1 MSNQPRGSRDS
12 SGSGGQGGAGGAA
25 NVPGFQHPHCD
36 RQAMYDQP
44 VRKQRTKGGKFG
56 AHYSAVWVVCL
67 SITML
72 LLHPHHQL
80 GWQRDRSS
88 VYGFWFQVLFCY
100 CFFFFVGFLS
110 LPLCNKL

>member
-56 AHYSAVWVVCL
+56 DSSPLGRVYRYPWWLGA
-67 SITML
+67 
-72 LLHPHHQL
+72 PHHQP
-80 GWQRDRSS
+80 GWQRDRLS
-88 VYGFWFQVLFCY
+88 VYGF
-100 CFFFFVGFLS
+100 CFLVSSTVFVAIFVCFL
-110 LPLCNKL
+110 LPPLCNK